1 MKVHNLKI
9 APTYFQ
15 DVVSGKKKFEVREN
29 DRGFLL
35 GDILRLKEYD
45 LENKRYTG
53 QEVIVEII
61 YLLENFYGL
70 KENYVVLGISDWK
83 VLDLGNSQFFRRN

>member
-9 APTYFQ
+9 TPEYFQ

-45 LENKRYTG
+45 LGNKRYTG

-61 YLLENFYGL
+61 YLLENFDGL
-70 KENYVVLGISDWK
+70 KENYVILGISDWK
-83 VLDLGNSQFFRRN
+83 AVNFE

>member
-9 APTYFQ
+9 TPEYFQ

-35 GDILRLKEYD
+35 GDILHLKEYD

-53 QEVIVEII
+53 QKVIVEII
-61 YLLENFYGL
+61 YLLENFDGL

-83 VLDLGNSQFFRRN
+83 AVDFE

>member
-61 YLLENFYGL
+61 YLLENFDGL

-83 VLDLGNSQFFRRN
+83 AVNFG

>member
-9 APTYFQ
+9 APTYFR

-35 GDILRLKEYD
+35 GDILRLQEYD

-53 QEVIVEII
+53 QEVTVEII
-61 YLLENFYGL
+61 YLLENFDGL

-83 VLDLGNSQFFRRN
+83 TLNSE

>member
-1 MKVHNLKI
+1 MKIHNLKI
-9 APTYFQ
+9 TPEYFQ

>member
-61 YLLENFYGL
+61 YLLENFDGL
-70 KENYVVLGISDWK
+70 KENYVVLGISDLK
-83 VLDLGNSQFFRRN
+83 AVNFG